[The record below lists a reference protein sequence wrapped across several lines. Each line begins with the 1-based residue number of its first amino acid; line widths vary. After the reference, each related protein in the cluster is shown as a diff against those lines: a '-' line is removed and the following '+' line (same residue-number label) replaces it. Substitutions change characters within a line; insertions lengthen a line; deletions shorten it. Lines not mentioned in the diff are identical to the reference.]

1 LLQLA
6 RNRSVSRRA
15 LFAKL
20 FSCMSNPFMLV
31 HRFKVCFWVMVGLG
45 HPSLLLHIL
54 CIPFLLVRISICRRS
69 HDLERLNQVKS
80 QISQCCCL
88 HISSPSPPSTS
99 RPIAPHRASSRLL
112 APPRASS
119 PLLKVLTL
127 KSYGR
132 TMMNSGAKM
141 RSWKP
146 RPLSDAS
153 NGLRMAMKH
162 SDEMPGML
170 RYYMLL
176 YVICFIQW
184 GSIGKLFKGNN
195 SILTWPSRC

>member
-1 LLQLA
+1 
-6 RNRSVSRRA
+6 
-15 LFAKL
+15 
-20 FSCMSNPFMLV
+20 MLV
-31 HRFKVCFWVMVGLG
+31 HRFKVCFWVRVGLG

-69 HDLERLNQVKS
+69 HDLEQLNQVKS

-88 HISSPSPPSTS
+88 HHISSPSPSSTS
-99 RPIAPHRASSRLL
+99 ASSRLL

-153 NGLRMAMKH
+153 NGLRVAMKH

-176 YVICFIQW
+176 YVICFIEL